1 MKRKILKCTVV
12 GIALVLISL
21 VVYSNVKPVQTYKAI
36 NKLETIEKDGS
47 TSMLLEKQ
55 AIVAQISPTQGIKVI
70 IDEDTKWS
78 ATMQVLVILLGTYGG
93 IKLINKYTR

>member
-1 MKRKILKCTVV
+1 MKRIILKCTVI
-12 GIALVLISL
+12 GIALMLIGL
-21 VVYSNVKPVQTYKAI
+21 VGYNNVKPVSTYKVI
-36 NKLETIEKDGS
+36 NKTETVEKDS
-47 TSMLLEKQ
+47 QLLDK

>member
-1 MKRKILKCTVV
+1 MKRIILKCTVI
-12 GIALVLISL
+12 GIALVLIGL
-21 VVYSNVKPVQTYKAI
+21 VVYNNVKPVSTYKVI
-36 NKLETIEKDGS
+36 DKVETVEKDS
-47 TSMLLEKQ
+47 QLLDK

-78 ATMQVLVILLGTYGG
+78 TTMQVLVILLGTYGG

>member
-1 MKRKILKCTVV
+1 MKRIILKCTVI
-12 GIALVLISL
+12 GIALMLIGL
-21 VVYSNVKPVQTYKAI
+21 VVYNNVKPVSTYKVI
-36 NKLETIEKDGS
+36 NKAETIEKDS
-47 TSMLLEKQ
+47 QLLDK

-78 ATMQVLVILLGTYGG
+78 TTMQVLVILLGTYGG